1 MIKERTRVR
10 LAFIA
15 LAMLVVTG
23 CHRQSQQTQQASD
36 PIAKEQNDMRNPVP
50 LVRRLDPNET
60 GPIELEFDVPAQP
73 DDDAPPVFIGVRV
86 TGDDSTAVFDAADR
100 LRRADVSA
108 EMHLYR
114 VQESGPV
121 EVGLQRSQRV
131 GRGEEAPVA
140 LSADGLAP
148 QLFAFNADFS
158 TMQAAGLLS
167 EGVVYRELAFAYTPS
182 IPAGRYRVA
191 IRFGQN
197 REALRAEEAELLVA
211 YTAKGK

>member
-1 MIKERTRVR
+1 MR
-10 LAFIA
+10 LALVA

-23 CHRQSQQTQQASD
+23 CQQQPQQPQQASD
-36 PIAKEQNDMRNPVP
+36 PAAKEQSEMRTAVP

-100 LRRADVSA
+100 LRRADISA
-108 EMHLYR
+108 EVRLYR

-131 GRGEEAPVA
+131 GRGEEEPVA

-148 QLFAFNADFS
+148 RLFAFNADFS

-167 EGVVYRELAFAYTPS
+167 EGAAYRELAFAYTPS